1 MARAPHRTS
10 NWRLL
15 IVPALISA
23 AIIAAGIASVWSV
36 ADHLLRDD
44 ARSTAV
50 AWAEFLK
57 DHVSDLDQLL
67 ETGEVSP
74 ESLAFFRIAT
84 NVGRVFRYHN
94 FDPSGRIVLSSDRLE
109 EGTMIGHLEGHHE
122 RKVFSQAIRDGR
134 FEVELKEGTPPRRP
148 SFYSEAYVPIVEA
161 GRLQGVIEVYVDLG
175 DKSAR
180 YWQTFG
186 YVIFGL
192 AMLLAL
198 AASLPGGL
206 IWRKMQ
212 ELRRAEERIRHMAH
226 HDTLTGLPNRS
237 LFRDRLEHAMA
248 RGRRMK
254 DPVAVMCLDLD
265 RFKEINDT
273 LGHPAG
279 DKLLK
284 VVAERLGACIRETD
298 TVARLG
304 GDEFAVVQVD
314 VAEPEG
320 VGVLARRILA
330 ALAQP
335 IDLDGHEVSCS
346 GSIGI
351 AMYPE
356 DGDDPDRLLKNADI
370 ALYRAKADGRNT
382 HSFFESEMNVRL
394 SLRRQLQSDLH
405 RALANG
411 EFEVRYQPLLD
422 ARDGNLT
429 GFEALLRWHHPERGL
444 MLPLEFIPLA
454 ETSGL
459 IKPLGQWVLQQAC
472 SEAAAWPT
480 PLKVTV
486 NLSPAQFHHADLVG
500 LVEDALDVA
509 GLEAG
514 RLELELT
521 ERIFA
526 SETAG
531 ALEGLK
537 RLKERGVRFSMDDF
551 GTGYSSLSYLRR
563 LPFDRIKID
572 ASFVGELETSS
583 EASTIVAAII
593 RLARGLGMAA
603 TAEGVETEQQ
613 LAYLRTNGCE
623 EVQGYYFSP
632 PIPADGIAGFLS
644 ERAPELQPETAA

>member
-1 MARAPHRTS
+1 MARAPQRTS

-57 DHVSDLDQLL
+57 DNVADLDQLL

-84 NVGRVFRYHN
+84 KFGRVFRYHI
-94 FDPSGRIVLSSDRLE
+94 FDPSGRIVVSSDRLE
-109 EGTMIGHLEGHHE
+109 AGTTIGQLEGHDE

-148 SFYSEAYVPIVEA
+148 SFYSEAYVPIVDA

-180 YWQTFG
+180 YQQTFG
-186 YVIFGL
+186 YVILGL
-192 AMLLAL
+192 AVLLAL

-212 ELRRAEERIRHMAH
+212 ELRRAEERIRHLAH
-226 HDTLTGLPNRS
+226 HDILTGLPNRS

-248 RGRRMK
+248 RSRRMQS
-254 DPVAVMCLDLD
+254 PVAVMCLDLD

-284 VVAERLGACIRETD
+284 IVAERLGTCVRETD

-314 VAEPEG
+314 VAEAEG
-320 VGVLARRILA
+320 VAVLARRILM

-394 SLRRQLQSDLH
+394 RLRRELQSDLH

-422 ARDGNLT
+422 ALDGNLT

-472 SEAAAWPT
+472 SEAAAWPA
-480 PLKVTV
+480 PLKVAV

-563 LPFDRIKID
+563 FPFDRIKID

-583 EASTIVAAII
+583 DASAIVAAII

-644 ERAPELQPETAA
+644 ARAPELQPETAA